1 MITLPQ
7 DRQYAL
13 LNIVNLVKTCLG
25 LLNVANVVANEG
37 YWKMKDAFK
46 CLAEHVQPC
55 AACPDNVENKTIKN
69 PTKSSVSINMT
80 NYSSQHRKRK
90 FLQIPLAAID
100 VKIGEKESKV
110 FLVDKHAN
118 LTLLRSLLV
127 SCLRKIKA
135 TNYSAKKLS
144 KPLFKVVILMLH
156 GINCV
161 MQLQRQLDCLKKNL
175 QISLE
180 YLIPSTERPKL
191 NLP

>member
-1 MITLPQ
+1 MPLDSEGQLYMNSIYKREKLKKLSDFTVIPERATLSFEWLSLDDYITT
-7 DRQYAL
+7 RQTICIAEHSQTC
-13 LNIVNLVKTCLG
+13 KDCLG
-25 LLNVANVVANEG
+25 LLNVANVVANVVANEG

-69 PTKSSVSINMT
+69 PAKSSVSINMA
-80 NYSSQHRKRK
+80 NYSSQQAKRK
-90 FLQIPLAAID
+90 FLQMPLAAIN

-110 FLVDKHAN
+110 FLVDKQAN

-144 KPLFKVVILMLH
+144 KP
-156 GINCV
+156 
-161 MQLQRQLDCLKKNL
+161 
-175 QISLE
+175 
-180 YLIPSTERPKL
+180 
-191 NLP
+191 